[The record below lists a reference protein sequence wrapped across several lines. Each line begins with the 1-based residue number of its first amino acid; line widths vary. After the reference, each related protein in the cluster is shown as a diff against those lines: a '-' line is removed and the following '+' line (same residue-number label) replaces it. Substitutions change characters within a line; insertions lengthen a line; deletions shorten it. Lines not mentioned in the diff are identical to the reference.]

1 MSSQN
6 EMTMSD
12 KSKKFHYEVTNQNAT
27 PEIKIYGYIGQW
39 DEVDYKGFQNAFRNI
54 LSTSKEMTV
63 RMHCGGGSVY
73 EGLAIYDLM
82 RSSDSNI
89 TVIVEGMAA
98 SMGSIIALGGDVVKM
113 SENGFFMMHAPK
125 IGCSGSKEEL
135 DSALK
140 QLAGAE
146 TRLREIYK
154 ERIGVTD
161 EMINEWFKPSQE
173 TWLDSAQCLSL
184 KICDEVVTPTKKRL
198 SNALKNIA
206 KKTPEQIFA
215 TYEGELPN
223 ENINPNKIEMKN
235 RIMIMLAA
243 ASITHTL
250 TAASSDED
258 VEKTLNDVLAKAK
271 RCDVAE
277 AAMKTFTAANA
288 KTLIDTAVEEGKIP
302 ATEKEQW
309 LTDAIES
316 PELTA
321 RAISRMAGKPDL
333 NAGINRDNKEV
344 ITGQHESLKN
354 RGDWT
359 FDKWQAEDPKG
370 LAKLEDEAPADFEK
384 LFNAKFN

>member
-1 MSSQN
+1 
-6 EMTMSD
+6 MTMSD

-54 LSTSKEMTV
+54 LSTSKDMTV

-82 RSSDSNI
+82 RSSDSHI

-161 EMINEWFKPSQE
+161 EIINEWFKPSQE

-206 KKTPEQIFA
+206 QKTPEQIFA
-215 TYEGELPN
+215 AYEGEVPN
-223 ENINPNKIEMKN
+223 EIKNQINEKMKN
-235 RIMIMLAA
+235 RIISMLAA
-243 ASITHTL
+243 ASIANTL
-250 TAASSDED
+250 TATSEDED
-258 VEKTLNDVLAKAK
+258 FEKALSAVLAKAK
-271 RCDVAE
+271 RCETAE
-277 AAMKTFTAANA
+277 SELNA
-288 KTLIDTAVEEGKIP
+288 FKATNAQLLIDQAVQEGKIP
-302 ATEKEQW
+302 ANEKEQW
-309 LTDAIES
+309 LTDAVQN

-321 RAISRMAGKPDL
+321 RAISRMSSKPDL
-333 NAGINRDNKEV
+333 NAGVNRDNKDI
-344 ITGQHESLKN
+344 ITGAHESLKN
-354 RGDWT
+354 RGDWS
-359 FDKWQAEDPKG
+359 FDKWQTEDPKG